1 MKKIFFVLIAITTLF
16 ISCSNATEATSSNSS
31 SNSSSSAGTVSSFTG
46 GWYKLTQGSQI
57 TYLYYAANKYVTR
70 AGNSSSEYSGTQLN
84 TFKSDSFYY
93 DTVAAN
99 YNLTRVTSNYPSWCG
114 VNVNAGGNG
123 GNGGN
128 GGGSG
133 SGGGNSGSGNTSS
146 TIAEGWYQVATSYQG
161 NVLYYIYYKSDKSIE
176 KAKGN
181 QGENLLWEALNS
193 VKNNPQYA
201 YDTVRANS
209 SYTVTRINES
219 EIPVFPQ
226 S

>member
-16 ISCSNATEATSSNSS
+16 ISCSNATEATSSNNSS
-31 SNSSSSAGTVSSFTG
+31 SNSSAGAVSSFTG
-46 GWYKLTQGSQI
+46 GWYKLTQGNQI

-123 GNGGN
+123 GNGG
-128 GGGSG
+128 GSG
-133 SGGGNSGSGNTSS
+133 SDGSS
-146 TIAEGWYQVATSYQG
+146 TSNNTWYKYVNIDYSTGTAELIYFYFDSNHNIIRAGDSNSEFTGATLAQT
-161 NVLYYIYYKSDKSIE
+161 KSNYSWTYLS
-176 KAKGN
+176 
-181 QGENLLWEALNS
+181 QYLNS
-193 VKNNPQYA
+193 RSNITFGSCDILPSWCN
-201 YDTVRANS
+201 
-209 SYTVTRINES
+209 
-219 EIPVFPQ
+219 
-226 S
+226 